1 MVSFIPLNIRDDDS
15 INYVLSNIDNAIQ
28 YGEDVEPKVCGC
40 VIAADGLRRGGLI
53 YRLFFWLLITYFY

>member
-40 VIAADGLRRGGLI
+40 VIAADGI
-53 YRLFFWLLITYFY
+53 A

>member
-1 MVSFIPLNIRDDDS
+1 MKNRLTVQIEDYNMVSFIPLNIRDDDS

-40 VIAADGLRRGGLI
+40 VIAADGI
-53 YRLFFWLLITYFY
+53 A